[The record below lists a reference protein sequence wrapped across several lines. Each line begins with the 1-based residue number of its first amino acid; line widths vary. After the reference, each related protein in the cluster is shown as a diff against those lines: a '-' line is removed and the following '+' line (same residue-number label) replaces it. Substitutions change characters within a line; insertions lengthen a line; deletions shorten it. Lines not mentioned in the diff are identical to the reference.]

1 MIQPR
6 HHSSDEI
13 AEIKDSF
20 APDVPLI
27 VHWDGKLLPDLTGKE
42 KVDRLPVL
50 VSGEG
55 TMKLLSVP
63 LFPSGTSTAIANA
76 VFASLDDWGAD

>member
-1 MIQPR
+1 M
-6 HHSSDEI
+6 
-13 AEIKDSF
+13 
-20 APDVPLI
+20 
-27 VHWDGKLLPDLTGKE
+27 HWDSKLLPDLTGKE

-55 TMKLLSVP
+55 TMLSVP
-63 LFPSGTSTAIANA
+63 LLPSGTSTAIANA